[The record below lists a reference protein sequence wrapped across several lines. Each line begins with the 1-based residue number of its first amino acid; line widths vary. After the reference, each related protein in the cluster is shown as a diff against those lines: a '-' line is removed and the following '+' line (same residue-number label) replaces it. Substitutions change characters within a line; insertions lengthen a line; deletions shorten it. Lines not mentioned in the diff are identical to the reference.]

1 MSNKIQGNLKIMSLP
16 DVLQWISLAQKTGS
30 LIFDKNKEKKVLFF
44 RKGAVIGANSN
55 NQKDKVGEILIRMDK
70 LTREELDQGLIKQ
83 KETGELIGDI
93 FLARGYLTTKDFIA
107 ALERQATEI
116 IYDLFSWKEG
126 EFIFQERLPVARTIP
141 ISIKVDFILMEG
153 MRRIDEWQR
162 IKEAFPSLDIILA
175 FEGQV
180 PEEQED
186 GDLKAVQNL
195 VNGKNTILDICDQ
208 SPLNDFETCNYLW
221 ALVHAGKISK
231 KGVRSPHE
239 ILDDD
244 DEKQLLSRGKAFYQK
259 GRFADAIPFF
269 ERIIKIQ
276 PENKEAD
283 RFLTRSIT
291 AVQNELLQTLGSPSA
306 VLEINKGFRMEEAKD
321 LSAAEGFVLSR
332 IDGRTTAKEI
342 TYISGL
348 SQTGSCIT
356 LNRLFEKG
364 IIRAGK
370 DKEET
375 RRRARPVMARET
387 LDPKK
392 KRMTLDLAD
401 ILLSEILL
409 DLMKQR
415 QTGILQLIAAPM
427 DIRVYFYEGSMVF
440 ATSNMESDR
449 CGSIMLRKKKI
460 TEEQYQEVK
469 ALADKENMFQG
480 NALVKLG
487 IITPNDL
494 IWLTKTKVEEI
505 LISLFGWR
513 KGKLRFFETE
523 IEGLDIIHLKLIP
536 GRIIMEGTWRYF
548 EEEDIMKVFRTW
560 DILFDVVETP
570 PLSRRELE
578 LTDTEVAIL
587 ELAGRKKKIEEMAAA
602 TGLQRL
608 EILKVVFGFYSL
620 GLVMISSL
628 VDEDR
633 KEETARALA
642 EMKTRWEDVRKQNYY
657 RILGLD
663 IGVDV
668 REIKKAFFRFTK
680 EYHPDRSFRYTDKEI
695 LELMLNIFLAGRE
708 AYESL
713 SDPKT
718 RKEYDSFLKERGE
731 EATVADFQKFTRP
744 NIEVSHIMKAEDL
757 FNKGKSLLFSGR
769 YVDASEFFE
778 KALELVP
785 DDPDYNA
792 YTGLALAR
800 MNKDYQQ
807 ATRLIEKALESDSK
821 NADYYAFL
829 GEAHLRYGK
838 KKMAEEAFAA
848 ALEINPRHIQAKR
861 EYLRLRSK
869 TK

>member
-30 LIFDKNKEKKVLFF
+30 LIFEHGKEKKVLFF
-44 RKGAVIGANSN
+44 REGAVIGANSN

-70 LTREELDQGLIKQ
+70 LTREVLDKGLVRQ
-83 KETGELIGDI
+83 KETGQLIGDI
-93 FLARGYLTTKDFIA
+93 FLTDGYLTTKDFVA
-107 ALERQATEI
+107 ALECQATQI

-141 ISIKVDFILMEG
+141 ISIRIDFILMEG

-162 IKEAFPSLDIILA
+162 IKEAFPSLDIIPALETKIPDA
-175 FEGQV
+175 
-180 PEEQED
+180 EENQ
-186 GDLKAVQNL
+186 DLKSLQQL
-195 VNGKNTILDICDQ
+195 INGKNTILDICDQ
-208 SPLNDFETCNYLW
+208 SPMNDFETCNYLW
-221 ALVHAGKISK
+221 ALFNAGKISK

-244 DEKQLLSRGKAFYQK
+244 DTKRMLSRGKAFYQK
-259 GRFADAIPFF
+259 GRFADAVPFF

-276 PENKEAD
+276 PDNKEAD
-283 RFLTRSIT
+283 RFLTRCIT
-291 AVQNELLQTLGSPSA
+291 AIQNELLQALGSPMA
-306 VLEINKGFRMEEAKD
+306 VLEINKGFRLEEARD
-321 LSAAEGFVLSR
+321 LSAKEGFVLSR
-332 IDGRTTAKEI
+332 IDGKTAAKEI

-348 SQTGSCIT
+348 SQTESCIT
-356 LNRLFEKG
+356 LNRLFERG

-370 DKEET
+370 DKEEV
-375 RRRARPVMARET
+375 RRGKRPATARET

-415 QTGILQLIAAPM
+415 QTGILQLISAPM
-427 DIRVYFYEGSMVF
+427 DIRVYLHEGSMVY
-440 ATSNMESDR
+440 ATSNMDSDR

-460 TEEQYQEVK
+460 TEDQYQEVK
-469 ALADKENMFQG
+469 TMAERENMLQG

-487 IITPNDL
+487 VISPNDL

-523 IEGLDIIHLKLIP
+523 IEGLDIIQLKLIP

-548 EEEDIMKVFRTW
+548 EEEEIMKVFKTW

-578 LTDTEVAIL
+578 LTDTEVEIL
-587 ELAGRKKKIEEMAAA
+587 ELAGRKKKIEELAAA
-602 TGLQRL
+602 TGLQKL
-608 EILKVVFGFYSL
+608 EVLKIVFGFYSL

-628 VDEDR
+628 LDEGR
-633 KEETARALA
+633 KEETARALT
-642 EMKTRWEDVRKQNYY
+642 EMNQRWEEVRKQDYY
-657 RILGLD
+657 TILDLD
-663 IGVDV
+663 KGVDD

-680 EYHPDRSFRYTDKEI
+680 KYHPDRSYRYTDKEI
-695 LELMLNIFLAGRE
+695 LDRMLNIFLAGRE
-708 AYESL
+708 AYEIL
-713 SDPKT
+713 SHPNT
-718 RKEYDSFLKERGE
+718 RKDYDNFLNEHGKG
-731 EATVADFQKFTRP
+731 ATPSDYQKFIKP

-757 FNKGKSLLFSGR
+757 FNKGKTLLFSGR

-792 YTGLALAR
+792 YTGLAFAR

-807 ATRLIEKALESDSK
+807 AVHLIEKALESNDK
-821 NADYYAFL
+821 NADYHAFL
-829 GEAHLRYGK
+829 GEAHLRSGK

-869 TK
+869 VK